1 MTKPNVSNVIAI
13 SLITQPENEWYL
25 IIKPAYYRI
34 GIELAGN
41 KKATARVIAG
51 LLNILEIETKV
62 IWERRGKPMPMPDD
76 LWVWKTY
83 TQYKKQLFGIGG
95 NTTIMQGLKLLFR
108 AGLIDRKVREKKGA
122 WVSYEY
128 RLCLKKL
135 QKAVDFP
142 SLKLTM
148 TPEIPSLNSSIP
160 VAKFSDTNSIKD
172 KRQVQKDLKDLKD
185 SKSLDSIAT
194 ENTGENPKPELS
206 SSPLEKKADDAKQ
219 PKTPKPQKQLFNA
232 VTHTLKLKAGGH
244 VAKLCLFFEGKIKKG
259 GGLWQTHQGTFKDD
273 GLVTAKE
280 MLAFG
285 WWVAKHQGG
294 YMPETAIKFAEKFEL
309 FRAKPEHDDAMQH
322 AELYIRNGILET
334 TWEKRP
340 PRFGGAVEIIPKS
353 DKPGVYETPE
363 QIAKRKADFQALMV
377 KMGTKSE

>member
-122 WVSYEY
+122 WVRCEY
-128 RLCLKKL
+128 RLCLKR
-135 QKAVDFP
+135 FP
-142 SLKLTM
+142 
-148 TPEIPSLNSSIP
+148 
-160 VAKFSDTNSIKD
+160 
-172 KRQVQKDLKDLKD
+172 
-185 SKSLDSIAT
+185 
-194 ENTGENPKPELS
+194 
-206 SSPLEKKADDAKQ
+206 
-219 PKTPKPQKQLFNA
+219 
-232 VTHTLKLKAGGH
+232 
-244 VAKLCLFFEGKIKKG
+244 
-259 GGLWQTHQGTFKDD
+259 
-273 GLVTAKE
+273 
-280 MLAFG
+280 
-285 WWVAKHQGG
+285 
-294 YMPETAIKFAEKFEL
+294 
-309 FRAKPEHDDAMQH
+309 
-322 AELYIRNGILET
+322 
-334 TWEKRP
+334 
-340 PRFGGAVEIIPKS
+340 
-353 DKPGVYETPE
+353 
-363 QIAKRKADFQALMV
+363 
-377 KMGTKSE
+377 